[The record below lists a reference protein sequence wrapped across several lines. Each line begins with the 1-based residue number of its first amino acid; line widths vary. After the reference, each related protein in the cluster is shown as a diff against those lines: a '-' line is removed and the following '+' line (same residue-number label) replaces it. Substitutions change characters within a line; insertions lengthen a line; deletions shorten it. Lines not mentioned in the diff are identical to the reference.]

1 MHPSP
6 SKVLLIR
13 QVIWRLLGLGHFWE
27 RWPPACSALRAQWTC
42 AKALFFVR
50 RLGIARLHL
59 VHVGTS
65 PWTENVKFDIRCKAF
80 CDYTSHYRIEFLLK
94 ICARGQILIYSFCYF
109 LLSFEK
115 LCVVWD
121 HGLVVFF
128 CFWYSMLQW
137 AVCVME
143 RPSNPRYWTVET
155 IPLNEPLQSSM
166 PHGRGSLRPGIYR
179 HIHTEYMYQGFP
191 KNKNDMCIII
201 M

>member
-27 RWPPACSALRAQWTC
+27 RWPPACSAVRAQWTC

-128 CFWYSMLQW
+128 VFGTACCSGRSASWRDPPILVTEPWRRFHWMNLFNPQ
-137 AVCVME
+137 CLME
-143 RPSNPRYWTVET
+143 EAHWDLVYIVTY
-155 IPLNEPLQSSM
+155 ILNICT
-166 PHGRGSLRPGIYR
+166 RVFLR
-179 HIHTEYMYQGFP
+179 TKMT
-191 KNKNDMCIII
+191 CAL
-201 M
+201 